1 MGLIVQKFGGTS
13 VGTVER
19 IIAVAERIKET
30 QDQGN
35 QVVVVVSARSGVTNE
50 LVARAKEINDFPG
63 AREMDLLLSIGEQE
77 SIALTA
83 MALHKLGVSAVSR
96 TGPQAGIV
104 TDFAHTKARI
114 QKVSGG
120 DIRERLL
127 EGNVVIVAG
136 FQGMNREGH
145 ITTLGRGGSDLSAIA
160 LAAALKADICQI
172 YTDVDGV
179 YTADPRIVST
189 AKKMETISYEEM
201 LELASSGT
209 KVMQS
214 RAVEFAQKYRVV
226 FEVKSSFNKNQ
237 GTIVKEETSM
247 ESVLV
252 SGVALDK
259 NQSKITVKNIPDRPG
274 AAADLFSKLD
284 HAKIIVDMIIQ
295 NVGRNGVANLSFTVP
310 KDDVRDAIEAIRA
323 IVKEWGYGE
332 VEEPEKIAILS
343 IVGVGMRSHS
353 GVAAKLFGALSEAG
367 VNIKTISTS
376 EIKVAVALELKDA
389 DVATVK
395 VHDAFGLN

>member
-19 IIAVAERIKET
+19 IMAVAKRIKET

-104 TDFAHTKARI
+104 TDFAYTKARI

-120 DIRERLL
+120 DIRKRLL
-127 EGNVVIVAG
+127 DGNIVIVAG

-160 LAAALKADICQI
+160 LAAALQADVCQI

-179 YTADPRIVST
+179 YTADPRIVPS

-214 RAVEFAQKYRVV
+214 RAVEFAQKYRVI
-226 FEVKSSFNKNQ
+226 FEVRSSFNKNR

-284 HAKIIVDMIIQ
+284 QAKIIVDMIIQ

-310 KDDVRDAIEAIRA
+310 KEDVRDAIEAIRA
-323 IVKEWGYGE
+323 IVKELGSGE

-389 DVATVK
+389 DIATVK